1 MAETSLPLAQA
12 LRDSDRD
19 LARRIAANVL
29 RRIEEAEKW
38 RRPGHPEIAFNLFPE
53 SPTVWEGVT
62 HPCEG
67 FLHLV
72 AEEVN
77 KVTKPMGYLDFYFR
91 WDPRD
96 VKPAIEG
103 HLPLRGAP

>member
-1 MAETSLPLAQA
+1 MAETSLPLAQH

-19 LARRIAANVL
+19 LAKRIAANVL
-29 RRIEEAEKW
+29 RRIEEAEKV
-38 RRPGHPEIAFNLFPE
+38 RRPGHPEVAFLLSPE
-53 SPTVWEGVT
+53 APAVWEGLT

-67 FLHLV
+67 LLRLV

-91 WDPRD
+91 WDPSNY
-96 VKPAIEG
+96 KSPIEG